1 MLVWI
6 RSLFSEYTGLK
17 EDLGDVRR
25 QGGPVAL
32 CWPQGLS
39 VPKPVWVWVGS
50 AVQVPW
56 ARRTWFGARLCD
68 HTAAYFWGLDTGLC
82 QTCCFSVNGLQ
93 GRALEVVLCTQR
105 RGLRRVG
112 RQAGRPALVR
122 WGLENRLYNVFSFFT
137 LNLNLALFFFLLQ
150 ARKIVYFKLFPLK
163 SIDRLSSLLEIL
175 LRR

>member
-1 MLVWI
+1 MSEDRVAQWHFAD
-6 RSLFSEYTGLK
+6 RRAFPSLNLSGCEWGARFS
-17 EDLGDVRR
+17 
-25 QGGPVAL
+25 
-32 CWPQGLS
+32 S
-39 VPKPVWVWVGS
+39 
-50 AVQVPW
+50 PW
-56 ARRTWFGARLCD
+56 TWRTWSGARLCD
-68 HTAAYFWGLDTGLC
+68 HTATTYFWGLDTGLC
-82 QTCCFSVNGLQ
+82 QTCYFSVNGLK

-150 ARKIVYFKLFPLK
+150 TRKIVYFKLFPLK